1 MYCLLHLNLVPFWW
15 LINHGS
21 GVQMRFVSNYHWSRQ
36 TLLMQATP
44 GVDLKSRNSAQF
56 WILSSFSFT
65 QENVWL
71 LVHFKQRPNVQERL
85 ACVASRLCHSHLHVV
100 VYGTSIKSIEVAQPY
115 VYCTLIS
122 WSWSWGTIS
131 KDSNDKH
138 SWTRTDLLE
147 GSRWHIHIFWV
158 QCTQDKVYITVVKE
172 KITYIWQRGFS
183 SVVCSWL

>member
-1 MYCLLHLNLVPFWW
+1 MALVYKWDLSATIIEADRPFSCKHSSWVCT
-15 LINHGS
+15 IDSVS
-21 GVQMRFVSNYHWSRQ
+21 GLV
-36 TLLMQATP
+36 ATP

-131 KDSNDKH
+131 KDSNDRH
-138 SWTRTDLLE
+138 SWTRTDLSE
-147 GSRWHIHIFWV
+147 GSWWHIHIFWV